1 MTAAGL
7 RSRPEGFHSG
17 SSKQNIFQRA
27 RRVIQYRR
35 ILDLLVRRDL
45 KVRYAGSA
53 LGYLWTILD
62 PLLMSFVYWFVFTKV
77 FHRDAGPQNRPYLL
91 YLVTG
96 RMLWSWFGS
105 GVPVAAKALRSEA
118 QMVRSTNVPRE
129 IWIVRLAISRGV
141 EFVFGIPVIIV
152 FALAYWKQPTWY
164 CFLLPLGMVM
174 CFALLLGVSLILAP
188 LTVLMKDLSRIIPIV
203 MRVWFYAS
211 PVLYSIG
218 KLPPN
223 LRIVF
228 TFNPFVG
235 PLSIVRASFF
245 PTDLDWVYVLNS
257 CVTIVVILLIG
268 MWVFARLERQVL
280 KEI

>member
-1 MTAAGL
+1 MTTVSL

-17 SSKQNIFQRA
+17 SSQQNIFQRA
-27 RRVIQYRR
+27 KRVFQYRR

-45 KVRYAGSA
+45 KVRYSGSA

-62 PLLMSFVYWFVFTKV
+62 PLLMSFVYWFVFTQV
-77 FHRDAGPQNRPYLL
+77 FDRDAGPENRPYLL

-152 FALAYWKQPTWY
+152 FAVAYWKQPTWY
-164 CFLLPLGMVM
+164 CFLLPLGMLL
-174 CFALLLGVSLILAP
+174 CFLLLLGVSLILAP
-188 LTVLMKDLSRIIPIV
+188 LTVLLRDLSRVIPIL

-211 PVLYSIG
+211 PVLYSVN
-218 KLPPN
+218 KLPEQ
-223 LRIVF
+223 LRVVF

-245 PTDLDWVYVLNS
+245 PSDLNWTYVLNS
-257 CVTIVVILLIG
+257 CISIVIILFIG
-268 MWVFARLERQVL
+268 MVVFARLERPVL